1 MATHTNGPTPADIQV
16 AVLADGLPLVKKPLY
31 TTHLEPLGAIVERIR
46 VSPTLKTR
54 TDALR
59 VKLTAGDKV
68 GYKTDKDRLPAIIP
82 AARPPAGTAVKGLP
96 AANHNGLYGFDIDEG
111 DFSTD
116 EARQTLISAPGCVLV
131 ASSAGGTGLWAVYAG
146 PQANTAEGY
155 KRLWAAINALL
166 PGGLTA
172 NSGKQSKNL
181 NRLRFVAHDP
191 KAWLASSPVEPL
203 RVVVQQDAASAPL
216 APPPTSPHDEHS
228 VDLDALLL
236 VPPPPDYNDWVGWVT
251 TLKGAGF
258 SEAEVDAWSAASNKY
273 KKGEVAQR
281 WAGLPHDSEQEA
293 RNKLRGHAYNLGWR
307 RAPAPLGE
315 AHRPILGDSIG
326 APQPSESPPSWE
338 PGNLD
343 LGWTGERIQVPS
355 KSASGLLQAI
365 TSLGLGLRYNIR
377 GVQTELRAKG
387 EWTPLNDRVFHRVR
401 EVLKER
407 FMTVNREGERFP
419 LVYGPDALKGSIEAL
434 LYDREVDPFLEWLE
448 GLPLW
453 DRTPRLD
460 AWLDRVFVFNQHH
473 PLVTWVS
480 RFMFLGA
487 VCRTYEP
494 GCKLDEVP
502 VLISKKVGGQGKST
516 AVEHILPDQRTA
528 MSWFGILNISHDVKT
543 RVEAMQG
550 RVVVEIGEMAG
561 ATKGETSE
569 IKTFVTQ
576 TDDGTIRLSWRH
588 NPEKLLR
595 RCIFV
600 GTSDQEAPLPDDDN
614 NRRWVPVTMDDGNP
628 EVVRSLL
635 AEQREQLWAEA
646 RELCFQ
652 GTTAFLPKELYEM
665 QVEATKEA
673 RSRNQILT
681 DKLMA
686 WVSDGREAFTLG
698 EAAEGIG
705 MTRIGEAA
713 SLSRGAEERL
723 KRVLSSL
730 EFERSSTR
738 KMVSGVRDYRYYCA

>member
-31 TTHLEPLGAIVERIR
+31 TTHLEPLSAIVERIR

-146 PQANTAEGY
+146 PQANTAEEY

-191 KAWLASSPVEPL
+191 EAWLASSPVEPL

-228 VDLDALLL
+228 VDLDALLH

-258 SEAEVDAWSAASNKY
+258 SEAEVVAWSAASNKY

-293 RNKLRGHAYNLGWR
+293 RNKLRGHAYNLGWH

-315 AHRPILGDSIG
+315 AHRPILAGCG
-326 APQPSESPPSWE
+326 
-338 PGNLD
+338 
-343 LGWTGERIQVPS
+343 RKVRR
-355 KSASGLLQAI
+355 SAA
-365 TSLGLGLRYNIR
+365 
-377 GVQTELRAKG
+377 
-387 EWTPLNDRVFHRVR
+387 
-401 EVLKER
+401 
-407 FMTVNREGERFP
+407 
-419 LVYGPDALKGSIEAL
+419 VYGAS
-434 LYDREVDPFLEWLE
+434 
-448 GLPLW
+448 
-453 DRTPRLD
+453 T
-460 AWLDRVFVFNQHH
+460 
-473 PLVTWVS
+473 VS
-480 RFMFLGA
+480 A
-487 VCRTYEP
+487 
-494 GCKLDEVP
+494 
-502 VLISKKVGGQGKST
+502 
-516 AVEHILPDQRTA
+516 A
-528 MSWFGILNISHDVKT
+528 FG
-543 RVEAMQG
+543 M
-550 RVVVEIGEMAG
+550 
-561 ATKGETSE
+561 
-569 IKTFVTQ
+569 
-576 TDDGTIRLSWRH
+576 
-588 NPEKLLR
+588 
-595 RCIFV
+595 
-600 GTSDQEAPLPDDDN
+600 
-614 NRRWVPVTMDDGNP
+614 
-628 EVVRSLL
+628 
-635 AEQREQLWAEA
+635 
-646 RELCFQ
+646 
-652 GTTAFLPKELYEM
+652 
-665 QVEATKEA
+665 
-673 RSRNQILT
+673 
-681 DKLMA
+681 
-686 WVSDGREAFTLG
+686 
-698 EAAEGIG
+698 
-705 MTRIGEAA
+705 
-713 SLSRGAEERL
+713 
-723 KRVLSSL
+723 
-730 EFERSSTR
+730 
-738 KMVSGVRDYRYYCA
+738 